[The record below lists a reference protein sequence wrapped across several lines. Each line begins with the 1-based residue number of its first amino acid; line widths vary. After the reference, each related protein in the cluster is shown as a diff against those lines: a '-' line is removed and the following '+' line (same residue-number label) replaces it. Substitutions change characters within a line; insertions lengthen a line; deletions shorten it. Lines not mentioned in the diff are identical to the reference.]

1 MMFEKY
7 LRGSLGSI
15 IDYLTSFIFKY
26 GTSDMPSLSKPFQIS
41 SLLTP

>member
-15 IDYLTSFIFKY
+15 IDYLTSFTFN
-26 GTSDMPSLSKPFQIS
+26 TAHRMCQAFVNPFR
-41 SLLTP
+41 LAPC